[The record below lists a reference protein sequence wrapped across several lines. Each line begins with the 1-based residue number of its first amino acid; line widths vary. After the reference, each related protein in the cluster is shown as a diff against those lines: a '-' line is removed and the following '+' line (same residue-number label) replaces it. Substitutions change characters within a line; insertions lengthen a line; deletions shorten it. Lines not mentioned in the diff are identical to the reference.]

1 MHEMM
6 GIPPEL
12 DRTLALAILAD
23 LREWPA
29 DGDARAAGSA
39 GPSPEVE
46 TAVGRVADALS
57 AQGARPSEIVLAL
70 DDAFAALLAGRES
83 AVHRARVQ
91 GLGAWAQRAVVSR
104 LGYADA
110 TSKTPISSVRIS

>member
-23 LREWPA
+23 LRAWPS
-29 DGDARAAGSA
+29 DRDARAAEA
-39 GPSPEVE
+39 EGPSEEVAS
-46 TAVGRVADALS
+46 AVQRVADALS

-70 DDAFAALLAGRES
+70 DDAFAALLAGRETP
-83 AVHRARVQ
+83 VHRARVQ
-91 GLGAWAQRAVVSR
+91 ALGSWAQRAVVSR
-104 LGYADA
+104 LGYTDPR
-110 TSKTPISSVRIS
+110 SKTPISSVRIS

>member
-12 DRTLALAILAD
+12 DRTLALAILGD
-23 LREWPA
+23 LRAWASDA
-29 DGDARAAGSA
+29 DVRAAGSE

-46 TAVGRVADALS
+46 SAVGSVADALS

-83 AVHRARVQ
+83 PVHRARVQ
-91 GLGAWAQRAVVSR
+91 GLGAWAQRAVVAR
-104 LGYADA
+104 LGYAGA
-110 TSKTPISSVRIS
+110 ASKTPTSTVRIS

>member
-23 LREWPA
+23 LRDWP
-29 DGDARAAGSA
+29 GERDARAAEA
-39 GPSPEVE
+39 EGPSAEVE
-46 TAVGRVADALS
+46 SAVQRVADALS

-70 DDAFAALLAGRES
+70 DDAFAALLAGRETP
-83 AVHRARVQ
+83 VHRARVQ
-91 GLGAWAQRAVVSR
+91 ALGAWAQRAVVTR
-104 LGYADA
+104 LGYTTA
-110 TSKTPISSVRIS
+110 SKTPISSLRIS